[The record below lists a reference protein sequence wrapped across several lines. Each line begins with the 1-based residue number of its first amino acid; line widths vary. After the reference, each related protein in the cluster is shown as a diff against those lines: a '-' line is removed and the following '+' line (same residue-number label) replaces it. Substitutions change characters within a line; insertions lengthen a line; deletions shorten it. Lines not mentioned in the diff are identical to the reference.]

1 MKHKIHILL
10 FSLISFLSA
19 STLVRSG
26 DIATERTQAANG
38 GILTI
43 ISAIDAAIQEATEYI
58 RDYEDLA
65 RKTINESF
73 VINPGNIPGAQEVI
87 DKLKQMEDTIR
98 QGEAVVHSTLQLE
111 DLMKEK
117 YKTYDEYYDIIAD
130 LDGDGIGRRAEDFTE
145 RFKGWSET
153 HNQTIRNILK
163 SHGLQAAQY
172 DTERARFETLRN
184 MSQTSE
190 GRMQALQIGNEIATE
205 ELLQLTKLREISM
218 EQTDLHANYFA
229 MKRAAESEEV
239 AFSEWTHKVLLGIT
253 DDNETAYTPTPGALT
268 YNVVPGGGTVP
279 VVTPL
284 VPTIVPIP

>member
-1 MKHKIHILL
+1 MKFRIALS
-10 FSLISFLSA
+10 FFVVFAFISG
-19 STLVRSG
+19 TVRSG

-43 ISAIDAAIQEATEYI
+43 ISAIDAAIQDATEYI
-58 RDYEDLA
+58 KEYEELA
-65 RKTINESF
+65 RLSINQASNF
-73 VINPGNIPGAQEVI
+73 DLIDIPGAQEVI
-87 DKLKQMEDTIR
+87 DKLVQMEDTIR

-163 SHGLQAAQY
+163 SHGLQAEQY
-172 DTERARFETLRN
+172 DTERARFETLKRL
-184 MSQTSE
+184 SQTSD

-205 ELLQLTKLREISM
+205 ELLQLTNLREISM

-253 DDNETAYTPTPGALT
+253 DDNETVYTPTPGALT